1 MVTAVR
7 VEVKRPGHGGKT
19 AEKICHGVF
28 LAYTG
33 EVPAMSRTDVLLL
46 AR

>member
-19 AEKICHGVF
+19 AEMICHGVF
-28 LAYTG
+28 WSAG
-33 EVPAMSRTDVLLL
+33 ELPAVSRTDVLLL